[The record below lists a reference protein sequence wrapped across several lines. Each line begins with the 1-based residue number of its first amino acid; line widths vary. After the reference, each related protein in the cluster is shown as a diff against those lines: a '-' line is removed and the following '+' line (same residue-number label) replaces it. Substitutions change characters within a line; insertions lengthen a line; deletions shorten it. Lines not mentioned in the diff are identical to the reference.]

1 MLLSDEG
8 TEHSGNAADVA
19 SMQLTY
25 HEHFVSERLS
35 LEQHMSLFLVGFGS
49 TGVINHIPTTITIIG
64 LTGLR
69 GLVGLTTG
77 WIDPGMAQGD

>member
-1 MLLSDEG
+1 MSCMLLSNEG

-19 SMQLTY
+19 CMKLT
-25 HEHFVSERLS
+25 HQEHYVSVWTS
-35 LEQHMSLFLVGFGS
+35 LERHMSLFLVGFA
-49 TGVINHIPTTITIIG
+49 ITITIIG

-77 WIDPGMAQGD
+77 WIDASMAQGD

>member
-19 SMQLTY
+19 SMQLTH
-25 HEHFVSERLS
+25 HEHYVLAWTS
-35 LEQHMSLFLVGFGS
+35 LEQHMSLFLVGFG
-49 TGVINHIPTTITIIG
+49 IPLDKSGDYTTITITG

-77 WIDPGMAQGD
+77 WTDASIAQGD

>member
-1 MLLSDEG
+1 MSCMLLSDEG

-19 SMQLTY
+19 SMQLTH
-25 HEHFVSERLS
+25 HEHYVSAWNS
-35 LEQHMSLFLVGFGS
+35 LEQHMSPFLVGFAI
-49 TGVINHIPTTITIIG
+49 TITITIIG

-77 WIDPGMAQGD
+77 RIDASIAQGD

>member
-1 MLLSDEG
+1 MSCMLLSDEG

-19 SMQLTY
+19 SMQFTH
-25 HEHFVSERLS
+25 HEHYVSAWAS
-35 LEQHMSLFLVGFGS
+35 LEQHMSPFLVGFAI
-49 TGVINHIPTTITIIG
+49 TITITIIG

-77 WIDPGMAQGD
+77 RIDASIAQGD